1 MQVNSTNVTVG
12 DVNQILLSL
21 GGVIQ
26 KPGTDF
32 TVSSSTLTFTTAP
45 AANTSFFA
53 ILLGSDNGGTV
64 TPTDESV
71 TTGKL
76 ANTISAINNTG
87 GNLVVD
93 VGNEIHLDSDDG
105 VIRFKDGGTQIA
117 SFANSSSDFVIAN
130 ATQDKDIKFQ
140 GDDGGS
146 TITAL
151 TLDMSDAGKATFNGA
166 VIAGGGNG
174 PTLGFQLKD
183 TSGNPQ
189 PRLTNDANNDTV
201 IRPGASGRAI
211 MLANYANNA
220 TAINVDDSGHVTMA
234 LQPAFQARPSS
245 NQNNMA
251 SGDTI
256 VLGTEVFDQNG
267 DFASNTFTAP
277 VTGKY
282 QLSFNIRLQQL
293 QDDSSYALINIQ
305 TSNRTYQHILA
316 LAPHVDGDV
325 GYQHFS
331 NSLLCDMDANDTAY
345 LVFQE
350 SGGTTGAVDVSAT
363 ESDFT
368 GFLAC

>member
-1 MQVNSTNVTVG
+1 MAYIGRQNLGGAYRQLDDISSSFNSSTTAFTMQVNSTNESLG
-12 DVNQILLSL
+12 DVNQIVLSL
-21 GGVIQ
+21 GGVVQ

-32 TVSSSTLTFTTAP
+32 TISGSTLTFTTAP

-64 TPTDESV
+64 TPTDGSV
-71 TTGKL
+71 TTDKIAADQITKAKL
-76 ANTISAINNTG
+76 ADSIDIFAGTSLSAADLGAGVHIKTG
-87 GNLVVD
+87 
-93 VGNEIHLDSDDG
+93 DS
-105 VIRFKDGGTQIA
+105 GGSAHSSADELIVEASGSGGIQILT
-117 SFANSSSDFVIAN
+117 ANDQTGRLYF
-130 ATQDKDIKFQ
+130 
-140 GDDGGS
+140 GDDGS
-146 TITAL
+146 THSGFIEYSHEHDRLEFGTSAS
-151 TLDMSDAGKATFNGA
+151 TRIKIDSTGA
-166 VIAGGGNG
+166 M
-174 PTLGFQLKD
+174 
-183 TSGNPQ
+183 
-189 PRLTNDANNDTV
+189 TNT
-201 IRPGASGRAI
+201 
-211 MLANYANNA
+211 
-220 TAINVDDSGHVTMA
+220 T
-234 LQPAFQARPSS
+234 QPAFQVRPSS

-251 SGDTI
+251 TSDTI
-256 VLGTEVFDQNG
+256 VFGTEVFDQNS

>member
-1 MQVNSTNVTVG
+1 MPYIGRDLRTGAFRQLDDISSGFDGSDTTHTMQVNSTNVSVG

-32 TVSSSTLTFTTAP
+32 TVSGSVLTFTTAP

-64 TPTDESV
+64 TPTDGSV
-71 TTGKL
+71 TSDKL
-76 ANTISAINNTG
+76 VYPFVVNEDGAAASDFRVESDSNTHMLFVDAGNNMIGINESSPSSYYYND
-87 GNLVVD
+87 LVVNSGD
-93 VGNEIHLDSDDG
+93 E
-105 VIRFKDGGTQIA
+105 GGI
-117 SFANSSSDFVIAN
+117 
-130 ATQDKDIKFQ
+130 
-140 GDDGGS
+140 
-146 TITAL
+146 TI
-151 TLDMSDAGKATFNGA
+151 
-166 VIAGGGNG
+166 V
-174 PTLGFQLKD
+174 D
-183 TSGNPQ
+183 TSGGQ
-189 PRLTNDANNDTV
+189 SSLAFADGTSGSARY
-201 IRPGASGRAI
+201 SGRILYDHSTDKMRIGAGGNTYLNI
-211 MLANYANNA
+211 DGN
-220 TAINVDDSGHVTMA
+220 GHVTNA
-234 LQPAFQARPSS
+234 YQPAFQVRPSS

-251 SGDTI
+251 TSDTI
-256 VLGTEVFDQNG
+256 VFGTEVFDQNS

>member
-1 MQVNSTNVTVG
+1 MAYIGRDIRTGAFRQLDDISSGFDGSDTTHTMQVNSTNVSVG

-32 TVSSSTLTFTTAP
+32 TVSGSVLTFTTAP

-53 ILLGSDNGGTV
+53 VLLGSDNGGTV
-64 TPTDESV
+64 TPTDGSV
-71 TTGKL
+71 TTDKIAADQITKAKL
-76 ANTISAINNTG
+76 ADSIDIFAGTSLSAADLGAGVHIKTG
-87 GNLVVD
+87 
-93 VGNEIHLDSDDG
+93 DS
-105 VIRFKDGGTQIA
+105 GGSAPASADELIVEASGSGGIQILT
-117 SFANSSSDFVIAN
+117 ANDQTGRLYF
-130 ATQDKDIKFQ
+130 
-140 GDDGGS
+140 GDDGS
-146 TITAL
+146 THSGFIEYSHEHDRLEFGTSAS
-151 TLDMSDAGKATFNGA
+151 TRIKIDSTGA
-166 VIAGGGNG
+166 M
-174 PTLGFQLKD
+174 
-183 TSGNPQ
+183 
-189 PRLTNDANNDTV
+189 TNT
-201 IRPGASGRAI
+201 
-211 MLANYANNA
+211 
-220 TAINVDDSGHVTMA
+220 T
-234 LQPAFQARPSS
+234 QPAFQVRPSS

-251 SGDTI
+251 TGATI
-256 VLGTEVFDQNG
+256 VFGTEVFDQNS

>member
-1 MQVNSTNVTVG
+1 MSYIGRDIRTGAFRQLDDISSAFDGSDTTHTMQVNSQNVTVG
-12 DVNQILLSL
+12 DVNQIILSL

-32 TVSSSTLTFTTAP
+32 TVSGSVLTFTTAP

-53 ILLGSDNGGTV
+53 VLLGSDNGGTV
-64 TPTDESV
+64 TPTDGSV
-71 TTGKL
+71 TTDKIAADQITKAKL
-76 ANTISAINNTG
+76 ADSIDIFAGTSLSAADLGAGVHIKTG
-87 GNLVVD
+87 
-93 VGNEIHLDSDDG
+93 DS
-105 VIRFKDGGTQIA
+105 GGSAHSSADELIVEASGSGGIQILT
-117 SFANSSSDFVIAN
+117 ANDQTGRLYF
-130 ATQDKDIKFQ
+130 
-140 GDDGGS
+140 GDDGS
-146 TITAL
+146 THSGFIEYSHEHDRLEFGTSAS
-151 TLDMSDAGKATFNGA
+151 TRVKIDSTGA
-166 VIAGGGNG
+166 M
-174 PTLGFQLKD
+174 
-183 TSGNPQ
+183 
-189 PRLTNDANNDTV
+189 TNT
-201 IRPGASGRAI
+201 
-211 MLANYANNA
+211 
-220 TAINVDDSGHVTMA
+220 T
-234 LQPAFQARPSS
+234 QPAFQVRPSS

-251 SGDTI
+251 TGATI
-256 VLGTEVFDQNG
+256 VFGTEVFDQNS

>member
-1 MQVNSTNVTVG
+1 MAYIGRQNLGGAYRQLDDISSGFDGSDTTHTMQVNSQNVTVG
-12 DVNQILLSL
+12 DVNQIILSL

-32 TVSSSTLTFTTAP
+32 TVSGSTLTFTTAP

-64 TPTDESV
+64 TPTDGSV
-71 TTGKL
+71 TTDKIAADQITKAKL
-76 ANTISAINNTG
+76 ADSIDIFAGTSLSAADLGAGVHIKTG
-87 GNLVVD
+87 
-93 VGNEIHLDSDDG
+93 DS
-105 VIRFKDGGTQIA
+105 GGSAHSSADELIVEASGSGGIQILT
-117 SFANSSSDFVIAN
+117 ANDQTGRLYF
-130 ATQDKDIKFQ
+130 
-140 GDDGGS
+140 GDDGS
-146 TITAL
+146 THSGFIEYSHEHDRLEFGTSAS
-151 TLDMSDAGKATFNGA
+151 TRIKIDSTGA
-166 VIAGGGNG
+166 M
-174 PTLGFQLKD
+174 
-183 TSGNPQ
+183 
-189 PRLTNDANNDTV
+189 TNT
-201 IRPGASGRAI
+201 
-211 MLANYANNA
+211 
-220 TAINVDDSGHVTMA
+220 T
-234 LQPAFQARPSS
+234 QPAFQVRPSS

-251 SGDTI
+251 TGATI
-256 VLGTEVFDQNG
+256 VFGTEVFDQNS